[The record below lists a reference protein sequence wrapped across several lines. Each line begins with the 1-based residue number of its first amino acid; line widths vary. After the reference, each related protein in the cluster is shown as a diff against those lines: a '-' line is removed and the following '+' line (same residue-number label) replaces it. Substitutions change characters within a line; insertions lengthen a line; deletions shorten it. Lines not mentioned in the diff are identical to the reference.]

1 MEENKCSLKT
11 ILLNLDLLIATVC
24 LVILIALTF
33 AGVIWRYF
41 LSAPFT
47 WLEEVQLA
55 CMVWIVFLAAGPAFR
70 AGSHVAIE
78 MIADMLPE
86 SLQKV
91 VTAFISICVVG
102 VIVYLFWRTLSFVEL
117 FMESG
122 RATSLLEMP
131 LWIVYGIALPS
142 YIDMILSYFYGLHK
156 GVKSEVKEAASSG
169 E

>member
-1 MEENKCSLKT
+1 MQENKSGLKN

-24 LVILIALTF
+24 LVILIVLTF

-55 CMVWIVFLAAGPAFR
+55 CMVWIVFLAGGPAFR

-78 MIADMLPE
+78 MIVDMMPK
-86 SLQKV
+86 SLQKI
-91 VTAFISICVVG
+91 VTVFISACVV
-102 VIVYLFWRTLSFVEL
+102 IVLGYLFIKTLDFVDL
-117 FMESG
+117 FLESG

-131 LWIVYGIALPS
+131 LWIVYGIALPA
-142 YIDMILSYFYGLHK
+142 YIDMILSYFYGLYV
-156 GVKSEVKEAASSG
+156 GVKSEVKEAIA
-169 E
+169 ENE